1 MSDPHT
7 VGDLKPDRTVLRVRN
22 GGTVHLPDA
31 DCRHIRH
38 RETRPFQASV
48 LFDDAPICRYCRD
61 VVEHPGVEPG
71 SHLPTPT
78 EDAEL

>member
-1 MSDPHT
+1 MTDPRT
-7 VGDLKPDRTVLRVRN
+7 VGELEPGRPVLRVRN

-38 RETRPFQASV
+38 RATRRFRAGV
-48 LFDDAPICRYCRD
+48 LFDDTPICRYCRD
-61 VVEHPGVEPG
+61 VVEHPGVAPG